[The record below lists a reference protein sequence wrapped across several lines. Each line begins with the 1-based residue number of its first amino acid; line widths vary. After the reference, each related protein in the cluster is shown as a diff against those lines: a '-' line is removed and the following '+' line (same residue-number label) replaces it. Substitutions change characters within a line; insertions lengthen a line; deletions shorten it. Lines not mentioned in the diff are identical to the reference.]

1 MWVSCPRIDKCKVLY
16 RRPRAGTSLVYILDY
31 RMMLI
36 RASLLKDKTLL
47 QFLGNCKEMKK
58 GRINKMV
65 RMIRLGL
72 PSSAGDHVRG
82 TADGK

>member
-1 MWVSCPRIDKCKVLY
+1 
-16 RRPRAGTSLVYILDY
+16 
-31 RMMLI
+31 
-36 RASLLKDKTLL
+36 
-47 QFLGNCKEMKK
+47 MKK

-82 TADGK
+82 TADGE